1 MKQSA
6 VGRTE
11 RVVRGCIRE
20 HQLADQAAAAA
31 AVMAIREKTT
41 QLLMSTRRVDA
52 AVVVVEVVSV
62 LYSSNDRL
70 HASAY
75 WLVPR
80 RVLFDFRR

>member
-52 AVVVVEVVSV
+52 AVVVEVVSV